1 MKRHMMHPYTT
12 HRSDTQRQEHEEEG
26 ETLRPNRGGASPAAG
41 AGDAASDG
49 NLADQ
54 ADAAHDVVE
63 PAVENK
69 AVPQEETPPPDD
81 DVAARCK
88 AEMEELRLRTAA
100 EMENF
105 KKRLAREHQE
115 QMRFAA
121 EKVLGDLLPS
131 LDNLELALQYG
142 SKHEACKDM
151 LQGVAM
157 TQKLLLDALTKNGLT
172 ALGEVGDEFSPEVH
186 EAVGFEANPD
196 LAPGS
201 VTRVMQ
207 RGYKL
212 NDRLLRAAKVMIN
225 Q

>member
-1 MKRHMMHPYTT
+1 MKRHMMHPYST
-12 HRSDTQRQEHEEEG
+12 HAGTPHAHEDGMETSRSGAFADTPFG
-26 ETLRPNRGGASPAAG
+26 P
-41 AGDAASDG
+41 GDAGRDDD
-49 NLADQ
+49 LAEQ
-54 ADAAHDVVE
+54 ADAVRDAADLASGNE
-63 PAVENK
+63 GAATATSPEADGEAV
-69 AVPQEETPPPDD
+69 
-81 DVAARCK
+81 ARCK

-105 KKRLAREHQE
+105 KKRLTREHQE

-157 TQKLLLDALTKNGLT
+157 TRKLLLDALEKHGLT
-172 ALGEVGDEFSPEVH
+172 ALGEAGDEFNPEVH
-186 EAVGFEANPD
+186 EAVGLEADPE

-212 NDRLLRAAKVMIN
+212 NDRLLRPAKVLIN

>member
-1 MKRHMMHPYTT
+1 MKRHMMHPYTAY
-12 HRSDTQRQEHEEEG
+12 RPDARRHEEEG
-26 ETLRPNRGGASPAAG
+26 EHPRHEDGVAEDGAPKEH
-41 AGDAASDG
+41 DAA
-49 NLADQ
+49 NLADA
-54 ADAAHDVVE
+54 ADAVHDVVE
-63 PAVENK
+63 PAAEAESAPRAEAQAEENE
-69 AVPQEETPPPDD
+69 AV
-81 DVAARCK
+81 ARCK

-105 KKRLAREHQE
+105 KKRLTREHQE

-131 LDNLELALQYG
+131 LDNLDLALQYG
-142 SKHEACKDM
+142 SQHEACKDM

-157 TQKLLLDALTKNGLT
+157 TRKLLLDALDKNGLK
-172 ALGEVGDEFSPEVH
+172 ALGEVGDEFNPEVH
-186 EAVGFEANPD
+186 EAVGFEPNAE

>member
-1 MKRHMMHPYTT
+1 MRHKMHPYYSA
-12 HRSDTQRQEHEEEG
+12 HSPHEARRHEEER
-26 ETLRPNRGGASPAAG
+26 ERPNAVE
-41 AGDAASDG
+41 DAAFGAPAQVQGED
-49 NLADQ
+49 LAGQ
-54 ADAAHDVVE
+54 ADAVQDVADPSAE
-63 PAVENK
+63 K
-69 AVPQEETPPPDD
+69 ETPPASGTVPADD
-81 DVAARCK
+81 EALARCK

-105 KKRLAREHQE
+105 KKRLTREHQE

-121 EKVLGDLLPS
+121 ERVLGDLLPS
-131 LDNLELALQYG
+131 LDNLDLALQYG
-142 SKHEACKDM
+142 SQHEACKDM
-151 LQGVAM
+151 LQGVSM
-157 TQKLLLDALTKNGLT
+157 TRKLLLDALEKNGLK
-172 ALGEVGDEFSPEVH
+172 ALGEVGDEFNPEVH
-186 EAVGFEANPD
+186 EAVGFAPNPD

>member
-1 MKRHMMHPYTT
+1 MKRHMMHPYTAY
-12 HRSDTQRQEHEEEG
+12 RPEGRRHEEERDQPRHDDG
-26 ETLRPNRGGASPAAG
+26 FAEAPAAPEHAAAG
-41 AGDAASDG
+41 AG
-49 NLADQ
+49 L
-54 ADAAHDVVE
+54 ADAADAVRDVVE
-63 PAVENK
+63 PATETENGP
-69 AVPQEETPPPDD
+69 APEAPGQDD
-81 DVAARCK
+81 EALARCK

-105 KKRLAREHQE
+105 KKRLTREHQE

-121 EKVLGDLLPS
+121 EKVLSDLLPS
-131 LDNLELALQYG
+131 IDNLDLALQYG
-142 SKHEACKDM
+142 SQHEACKDM

-157 TQKLLLDALTKNGLT
+157 TRKLLLDALDRNGLK
-172 ALGEVGDEFSPEVH
+172 ALGEVGDEFNPEVH
-186 EAVGFEANPD
+186 EAVGFEPNAD

>member
-1 MKRHMMHPYTT
+1 MRHKMHPYYTAHT
-12 HRSDTQRQEHEEEG
+12 PHEARRHEEERELRDGSMEDPAGRAPAQDLG
-26 ETLRPNRGGASPAAG
+26 E
-41 AGDAASDG
+41 

-54 ADAAHDVVE
+54 ADAVRDMVE
-63 PAVENK
+63 PGAEK
-69 AVPQEETPPPDD
+69 ESSPTPGAGPADD
-81 DVAARCK
+81 DALTRCK
-88 AEMEELRLRTAA
+88 AEMEELRLRNAA

-105 KKRLAREHQE
+105 KKRLTREHQE

-121 EKVLGDLLPS
+121 ERVLGDLLPS
-131 LDNLELALQYG
+131 LDNLDLALQYG
-142 SKHEACKDM
+142 SQHEACKDM
-151 LQGVAM
+151 LQGVSM
-157 TQKLLLDALTKNGLT
+157 TRKLLLDALEKNGLK
-172 ALGEVGDEFSPEVH
+172 ALGEVGEEFNPEVH
-186 EAVGFEANPD
+186 EAVGFEPNQD

>member
-1 MKRHMMHPYTT
+1 MKRHMMHPYTSYRPDGRR
-12 HRSDTQRQEHEEEG
+12 HEHEEERQAHHAG
-26 ETLRPNRGGASPAAG
+26 EDVAG
-41 AGDAASDG
+41 APLGQEEAAADTG
-49 NLADQ
+49 LADQ
-54 ADAAHDVVE
+54 ADAVRDVVE
-63 PAVENK
+63 PAADTE
-69 AVPQEETPPPDD
+69 AARAPETPAAEDE
-81 DVAARCK
+81 ALARCK

-105 KKRLAREHQE
+105 KKRLTREHQE

-131 LDNLELALQYG
+131 LDNLDLALQYG
-142 SKHEACKDM
+142 SQHEACKDM
-151 LQGVAM
+151 LQGISM
-157 TQKLLLDALTKNGLT
+157 TRKLLLDALAKNGLV
-172 ALGEVGDEFSPEVH
+172 ALGEAGDEFNPEVH
-186 EAVGFEANPD
+186 EAVGFEPNPD

>member
-1 MKRHMMHPYTT
+1 MKRHMMHPYTAYRPDARR
-12 HRSDTQRQEHEEEG
+12 HGEDREQPRPDGGMAEEAAAREH
-26 ETLRPNRGGASPAAG
+26 APAG
-41 AGDAASDG
+41 TG
-49 NLADQ
+49 LADE
-54 ADAAHDVVE
+54 ADAVRDVVE
-63 PAVENK
+63 PAPEKENAPAPEAETEENE
-69 AVPQEETPPPDD
+69 AV
-81 DVAARCK
+81 ARCK

-105 KKRLAREHQE
+105 KKRLTREHQE

-131 LDNLELALQYG
+131 LDNLDLALQYG
-142 SKHEACKDM
+142 SQHEACKDM

-157 TQKLLLDALTKNGLT
+157 TRKLLLDALDRNGLK
-172 ALGEVGDEFSPEVH
+172 ALGEAGEEFNPEVH
-186 EAVGFEANPD
+186 EAVGFEPNAE

>member
-12 HRSDTQRQEHEEEG
+12 HAGSPRTHEDGMEPSRSG
-26 ETLRPNRGGASPAAG
+26 SFAETPFGP
-41 AGDAASDG
+41 GDAARDED
-49 NLADQ
+49 LAEQ
-54 ADAAHDVVE
+54 ADAVRDAADLASGNE
-63 PAVENK
+63 KTDTEAAPA
-69 AVPQEETPPPDD
+69 PDD
-81 DVAARCK
+81 EALARCK

-105 KKRLAREHQE
+105 KKRLTREHQE

-131 LDNLELALQYG
+131 LDNLDLALQYG
-142 SKHEACKDM
+142 SRHEACKDM

-157 TQKLLLDALTKNGLT
+157 TRKLLLDALEKHGLT
-172 ALGEVGDEFSPEVH
+172 ALGEVGDEFNPEVH
-186 EAVGFEANPD
+186 EAVGLEGNPE

>member
-1 MKRHMMHPYTT
+1 MKRHMMHPYTAY
-12 HRSDTQRQEHEEEG
+12 RADARRHEEER
-26 ETLRPNRGGASPAAG
+26 EHPRHDGAHADAG
-41 AGDAASDG
+41 AAQEHAPEA
-49 NLADQ
+49 NLADE
-54 ADAAHDVVE
+54 ADAVRDVVE
-63 PAVENK
+63 PSAEAENAPQPEAQAEENEAV
-69 AVPQEETPPPDD
+69 
-81 DVAARCK
+81 ARCK

-105 KKRLAREHQE
+105 KKRLTREHQE

-131 LDNLELALQYG
+131 LDNLDLALQYG
-142 SKHEACKDM
+142 SQHEACKDM

-157 TQKLLLDALTKNGLT
+157 TRKLLLDALDKNGLK
-172 ALGEVGDEFSPEVH
+172 ALGEVGDEFNPEVH
-186 EAVGFEANPD
+186 EAVGFEPNPD

>member
-1 MKRHMMHPYTT
+1 MKRHRMHPYTAY
-12 HRSDTQRQEHEEEG
+12 RPDPRRREAEREQAPHEGGFAG
-26 ETLRPNRGGASPAAG
+26 EDAAPQHAG
-41 AGDAASDG
+41 A
-49 NLADQ
+49 NLADE
-54 ADAAHDVVE
+54 ADAVRDVVE
-63 PAVENK
+63 PAEPENAPAPEDQPGENE
-69 AVPQEETPPPDD
+69 AV
-81 DVAARCK
+81 ARCK

-105 KKRLAREHQE
+105 KKRLTREHQE

-131 LDNLELALQYG
+131 IDNLDLALQYG
-142 SKHEACKDM
+142 SQHEACKDM

-157 TQKLLLDALTKNGLT
+157 TRKLLLDALDKNGLK
-172 ALGEVGDEFSPEVH
+172 ALGEVGDEFNPEVH
-186 EAVGFEANPD
+186 EAVGFEPNPD

>member
-12 HRSDTQRQEHEEEG
+12 HVGTPRSHEDGLEPSRPG
-26 ETLRPNRGGASPAAG
+26 NSAETPFRP
-41 AGDAASDG
+41 GDAARDED
-49 NLADQ
+49 LAEQ
-54 ADAAHDVVE
+54 ADAVRDAADLASGNE
-63 PAVENK
+63 KPDTEAAPA
-69 AVPQEETPPPDD
+69 PDD
-81 DVAARCK
+81 EALARCK

-105 KKRLAREHQE
+105 KKRLTREHQE

-131 LDNLELALQYG
+131 LDNLDLALQYG
-142 SKHEACKDM
+142 SRHEACKDM

-157 TQKLLLDALTKNGLT
+157 TRKLLLDALEKHGLT
-172 ALGEVGDEFSPEVH
+172 ALGEVGDEFNPEVH
-186 EAVGFEANPD
+186 EAVGLEGNPE

>member
-1 MKRHMMHPYTT
+1 MRHKMHPYYTA
-12 HRSDTQRQEHEEEG
+12 HSPHEARRHEEEREG
-26 ETLRPNRGGASPAAG
+26 REAPLDEAPYGAPGQAP
-41 AGDAASDG
+41 GDD
-49 NLADQ
+49 LADQ
-54 ADAAHDVVE
+54 ADAVRDVAE
-63 PAVENK
+63 PAAEK
-69 AVPQEETPPPDD
+69 ESAPAPEAAPADDEAV
-81 DVAARCK
+81 ARCK

-105 KKRLAREHQE
+105 KKRLTREHQE

-121 EKVLGDLLPS
+121 ERVLGDLLPS
-131 LDNLELALQYG
+131 LDNLDLALQYG
-142 SKHEACKDM
+142 SQHEACKDM
-151 LQGVAM
+151 LQGVSM
-157 TQKLLLDALTKNGLT
+157 TRKLLLDALEKNGLK
-172 ALGEVGDEFSPEVH
+172 ALGEVGDEFNPEVH
-186 EAVGFEANPD
+186 EAVGFEPNQE

>member
-1 MKRHMMHPYTT
+1 MRHKMHPYYSA
-12 HRSDTQRQEHEEEG
+12 HSPHEARRHEEERERHDAAMADG
-26 ETLRPNRGGASPAAG
+26 PFGASGEAQG
-41 AGDAASDG
+41 GE
-49 NLADQ
+49 LADQ
-54 ADAAHDVVE
+54 ADTVRDVTE
-63 PAVENK
+63 PAPEK
-69 AVPQEETPPPDD
+69 ESAPAPEAAPADD
-81 DVAARCK
+81 EALARCK

-105 KKRLAREHQE
+105 KKRLTREHQE

-121 EKVLGDLLPS
+121 ERVLGDLLPS
-131 LDNLELALQYG
+131 LDNLDLALQYG
-142 SKHEACKDM
+142 SQHEACKDM
-151 LQGVAM
+151 LQGVSM
-157 TQKLLLDALTKNGLT
+157 TRKLLLDALEKNGLK
-172 ALGEVGDEFSPEVH
+172 ALGEVGEEFNPEVH
-186 EAVGFEANPD
+186 EAVGFEPNQD

>member
-12 HRSDTQRQEHEEEG
+12 HAGTPRPHEDGLEPSSPGNSAEAPF
-26 ETLRPNRGGASPAAG
+26 RP
-41 AGDAASDG
+41 GDATRNED
-49 NLADQ
+49 LMEQ
-54 ADAAHDVVE
+54 ADAVRDAANLASGHEE
-63 PAVENK
+63 PITEAAPASEDE
-69 AVPQEETPPPDD
+69 AL
-81 DVAARCK
+81 ARCK

-105 KKRLAREHQE
+105 KKRLTREHQE

-131 LDNLELALQYG
+131 LDNLDLALQYG
-142 SKHEACKDM
+142 SRHEACKDM
-151 LQGVAM
+151 VQGVAM
-157 TQKLLLDALTKNGLT
+157 TRKLLLDALAKHGLT
-172 ALGEVGDEFSPEVH
+172 AFGEVGDEFSPEVH
-186 EAVGFEANPD
+186 EGVGLEENPE

>member
-1 MKRHMMHPYTT
+1 MKRHMMHPYST
-12 HRSDTQRQEHEEEG
+12 HAAPPHAREDGEETSRSGAFADTPLEPDTAVRD
-26 ETLRPNRGGASPAAG
+26 
-41 AGDAASDG
+41 DA
-49 NLADQ
+49 LAEQ
-54 ADAAHDVVE
+54 ADAVRDAADLASGSQGPSTE
-63 PAVENK
+63 AGPAAEDE
-69 AVPQEETPPPDD
+69 AV
-81 DVAARCK
+81 ARCK

-105 KKRLAREHQE
+105 KKRLTREHQE

-151 LQGVAM
+151 LQGIAM
-157 TQKLLLDALTKNGLT
+157 TRKLLLDALEKHGLK
-172 ALGEVGDEFSPEVH
+172 ALGEVGDEFNPEVH
-186 EAVGFEANPD
+186 EAVGLEANPE

-212 NDRLLRAAKVMIN
+212 NDRLLRPARVMIN

>member
-1 MKRHMMHPYTT
+1 MKRHMMHPYTAFRPGAR
-12 HRSDTQRQEHEEEG
+12 HHEEEQ
-26 ETLRPNRGGASPAAG
+26 EQPHEDAL
-41 AGDAASDG
+41 AGDGATQEHDAA
-49 NLADQ
+49 NLADA
-54 ADAAHDVVE
+54 ADAVQDVVE
-63 PAVENK
+63 PATGAESAPKPEAQAEENE
-69 AVPQEETPPPDD
+69 AV
-81 DVAARCK
+81 ARCK

-105 KKRLAREHQE
+105 KKRLTREHQE

-131 LDNLELALQYG
+131 LDNLDLALQYG
-142 SKHEACKDM
+142 SQHEACKDM

-157 TQKLLLDALTKNGLT
+157 TRKLLLDALDRNGLK
-172 ALGEVGDEFSPEVH
+172 ALGEVGDEFNPEVH
-186 EAVGFEANPD
+186 EAVGFEPNPD

>member
-1 MKRHMMHPYTT
+1 MKRHMMHPYTPF
-12 HRSDTQRQEHEEEG
+12 RPDARRHEEER
-26 ETLRPNRGGASPAAG
+26 EHPRHEDGAPQG
-41 AGDAASDG
+41 QDVPDG
-49 NLADQ
+49 NLADA
-54 ADAAHDVVE
+54 ADAVHDVVE
-63 PAVENK
+63 PSAEAESAPTPEAQAEENEAV
-69 AVPQEETPPPDD
+69 
-81 DVAARCK
+81 ARCK

-105 KKRLAREHQE
+105 KKRLTREHQE

-131 LDNLELALQYG
+131 LDNLDLALQYG
-142 SKHEACKDM
+142 SQHEACKDM

-157 TQKLLLDALTKNGLT
+157 TRKLLLDALDKNGLK
-172 ALGEVGDEFSPEVH
+172 ALGEVGDEFNPEVH
-186 EAVGFEANPD
+186 EAVGFEPNPD